1 MKRKII
7 VKIVIAILLTIAIS
21 FISTSLMP
29 VLGNDVAINQ
39 LENDDA
45 YFIAMNTWHQINN
58 YLNWGIALIWLGIT
72 VSITVDIYK
81 IIKTRMEKTDD

>member
-1 MKRKII
+1 
-7 VKIVIAILLTIAIS
+7 
-21 FISTSLMP
+21 MP
-29 VLGNDVAINQ
+29 VLGNDVAVNQ
-39 LENDDA
+39 LKNDDA
-45 YFIAMNTWHQINN
+45 YFIAMNTWHQVNN